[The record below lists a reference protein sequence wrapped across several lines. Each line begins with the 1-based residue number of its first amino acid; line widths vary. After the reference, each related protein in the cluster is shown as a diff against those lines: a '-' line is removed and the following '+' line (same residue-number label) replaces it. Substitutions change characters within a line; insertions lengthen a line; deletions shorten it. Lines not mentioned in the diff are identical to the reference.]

1 MKSYEIYDR
10 EKDLTIGIL
19 LYYEKDR
26 IFIIEL
32 IGSLD
37 EWSSPLLFSGLVK
50 KKIYTVPRDIS
61 MMWVRERIIPSG
73 RQNIGSILN
82 THHLKEYDELR
93 FLELSRGVSSQDSL
107 MIRSIDELPLF
118 VKERMEH
125 NLADVM
131 PTGDSL
137 LCFFNDD
144 SISIIDLKELTEYEG
159 VDKLLK
165 NHSLLESAEIGAGG
179 YYATFNDVIDIP
191 ANVLFKSGSRLPITG
206 KVFLDFVRNNI
217 LDTTEACKILA
228 CTRQNLAYLV
238 ETDQLE
244 PIKEAR
250 GNLYL
255 KGDVLKNRQ

>member
-1 MKSYEIYDR
+1 
-10 EKDLTIGIL
+10 
-19 LYYEKDR
+19 
-26 IFIIEL
+26 
-32 IGSLD
+32 
-37 EWSSPLLFSGLVK
+37 
-50 KKIYTVPRDIS
+50 
-61 MMWVRERIIPSG
+61 
-73 RQNIGSILN
+73 
-82 THHLKEYDELR
+82 
-93 FLELSRGVSSQDSL
+93 
-107 MIRSIDELPLF
+107 
-118 VKERMEH
+118 MEH

-191 ANVLFKSGSRLPITG
+191 ANVLFKSGSRLPVTG

-217 LDTTEACKILA
+217 LDTTESCKIHV

-238 ETDQLE
+238 EKDQLE